1 MKKNLILMALCAI
14 CTLTA
19 NAASDTITVRVK
31 AMRCEECGHK
41 VKNALRLNPGV
52 GALEFNYERRTV
64 RIAYDP
70 QKTDVDS
77 IYRTIATTKRYKAS
91 AYDPNEIIRK
101 AIGLRIDDMHCRKCV
116 DRIAQKLKAIQGMDS
131 IAAHLDKHYYFIRYD
146 ANRTSQA
153 EIRSTLVK
161 AGYTPVN
168 YYTDRRIAW
177 AYYLIPA
184 EAATDDTIGSILAI
198 DGVDDVNVNARRK
211 SLAVTYLNTKLTP
224 EQLLDEVHKLG
235 IKAELPAP
243 HECKEEQENK

>member
-77 IYRTIATTKRYKAS
+77 IYRTIATTSVTRHR
-91 AYDPNEIIRK
+91 P
-101 AIGLRIDDMHCRKCV
+101 
-116 DRIAQKLKAIQGMDS
+116 
-131 IAAHLDKHYYFIRYD
+131 
-146 ANRTSQA
+146 T
-153 EIRSTLVK
+153 
-161 AGYTPVN
+161 TP
-168 YYTDRRIAW
+168 
-177 AYYLIPA
+177 
-184 EAATDDTIGSILAI
+184 
-198 DGVDDVNVNARRK
+198 
-211 SLAVTYLNTKLTP
+211 TK
-224 EQLLDEVHKLG
+224 
-235 IKAELPAP
+235 
-243 HECKEEQENK
+243 

>member
-1 MKKNLILMALCAI
+1 MKKKMILMALCAI
-14 CTLTA
+14 CTLMA

-41 VKNALRLNPGV
+41 VKNALRQNPGV

-64 RIAYDP
+64 KIAYDP

-77 IYRTIATTKRYKAS
+77 IYRSIATTKRYKAS
-91 AYDPNEIIRK
+91 TYDPNKKIRK
-101 AIGLRIDDMHCRKCV
+101 AFGLRIDDMHCQKCV
-116 DRIAQKLKAIQGMDS
+116 DRIAQKLNAIHGMDS

-168 YYTDRRIAW
+168 YYTDKRISW
-177 AYYLIPA
+177 AYYIIPA
-184 EAATDDTIGSILAI
+184 DAATDENVESVLAI
-198 DGVDDVNVNARRK
+198 EGVDDVNVNPRRK
-211 SLAVTYLNTKLTP
+211 TMAITYLNTTLTP
-224 EQLLDEVHKLG
+224 EKLLDEVHKLG
-235 IKAELPAP
+235 IKAELPKP
-243 HECKEEQENK
+243 HECSEEKEKK